1 MHKLSNIFAYGCL
14 KRRLCL
20 LIIYVISGKKKFEF
34 CGCNSFISCSFCIFY
49 CFCSYMTDIPHFQ
62 VCVNLDKQK
71 EKQRLAQNWKRKKH
85 EEKKRQPLIL
95 PFICFTC
102 SLVWALFVADF
113 QKFLKERDSNP
124 CNSIIGT
131 NQLLTLYKDGHI
143 PKNWGLDLG
152 PHLFILCRVAHFVW
166 VTCKLHLMLVLDGS
180 G

>member
-1 MHKLSNIFAYGCL
+1 
-14 KRRLCL
+14 
-20 LIIYVISGKKKFEF
+20 
-34 CGCNSFISCSFCIFY
+34 
-49 CFCSYMTDIPHFQ
+49 MTDIPHFQ

-113 QKFLKERDSNP
+113 QNFLKEMDSYP